1 VKIERSRPGTAL
13 ALARVMKTLIPMVQL
28 CVVVV
33 GLVGL
38 AATST
43 GCETRERVVVRNP
56 PPPTVRVYAPPPVE
70 EKVIVR

>member
-1 VKIERSRPGTAL
+1 
-13 ALARVMKTLIPMVQL
+13 MKPLIPMVQL
-28 CVVVV
+28 GVVVM

-38 AATST
+38 AVTST